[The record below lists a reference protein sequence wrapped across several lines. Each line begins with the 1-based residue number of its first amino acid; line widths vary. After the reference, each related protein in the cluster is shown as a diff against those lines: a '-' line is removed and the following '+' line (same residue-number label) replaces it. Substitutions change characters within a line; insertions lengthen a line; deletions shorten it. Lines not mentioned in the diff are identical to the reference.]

1 MSDVTRYDAVS
12 DYEGGYLIVPAD
24 EGEYVTFEAFR
35 AEVERLNS
43 LMVRVYNAGYRAGHH
58 DTVEGQYAEIH
69 RSDMDTYH
77 KEDVAEILKDQS
89 DE

>member
-35 AEVERLNS
+35 AEVERLNGATQQ
-43 LMVRVYNAGYRAGHH
+43 LNGVIERLKTALRRAA
-58 DTVEGQYAEIH
+58 DEPSIDRARAIADE
-69 RSDMDTYH
+69 
-77 KEDVAEILKDQS
+77 ALK
-89 DE
+89 